1 MAHEHA
7 KLAQLYGLAEKPE
20 EARRAAA
27 VALAGFRGAY
37 GPRCAHQVAA
47 LYPGLA
53 TNAAP

>member
-53 TNAAP
+53 KNAAP